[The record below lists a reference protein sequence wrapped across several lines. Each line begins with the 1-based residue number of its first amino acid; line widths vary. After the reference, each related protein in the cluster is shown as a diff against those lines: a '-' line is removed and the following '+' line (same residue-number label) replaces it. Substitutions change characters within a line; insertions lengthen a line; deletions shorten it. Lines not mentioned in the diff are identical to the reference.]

1 MGFHKLIP
9 VVNELHD
16 QKNNSNSYYIEILH
30 TNACISF
37 EAFKLHHENVENM
50 FCKGEIWKRK
60 DLWEEEDRRGGMMMA
75 YSIASS
81 QFTVEQEFGV
91 ILPAAALITLLEP

>member
-37 EAFKLHHENVENM
+37 ETFELHHENVENM

>member
-1 MGFHKLIP
+1 
-9 VVNELHD
+9 
-16 QKNNSNSYYIEILH
+16 LH

-37 EAFKLHHENVENM
+37 EAFKLHQENVENM

-75 YSIASS
+75 YTIASS
-81 QFTVEQEFGV
+81 
-91 ILPAAALITLLEP
+91 